1 MELVPLELDAF
12 PEKLQQHVAT
22 DAAPPRKLM
31 AIRGL
36 VPASPTELLMALH
49 QLSLDADEK
58 VRQAAIEALVDMPWD
73 VFQPA
78 LSGLRHPAVLT
89 GIAVHRNDEE
99 SLEQVILHPRVSDD
113 LVLALSR
120 SVPSWLADVIAENQV
135 RLLRTPKIIEALY
148 LNEQTLMSTVHRI
161 VEFARR
167 NDVAFSELPAL
178 QGLLRELE
186 AEELGDQDEERDG
199 AFALLLQEGLAE
211 EEEEERRAKER
222 GPLQADDEE
231 EKTEKS
237 RKGSNRAAE
246 IDNMNL
252 SEKIRLATLGSQG
265 DRDYLIRNSNR
276 LVHMAA
282 VTSPKIQ
289 PKDIHNWAANRSL
302 PDGVI
307 AYIANHREY
316 SRNYQI
322 LVRLMNNPKMPLQL
336 ATRKLTQLNKNDLKK
351 LMKNRNVSPML
362 QRQAKAMVDQMEKKK
377 R

>member
-1 MELVPLELDAF
+1 MELVPLALDAF
-12 PEKLQQHVAT
+12 PEKLQHHVAP

-36 VPASPTELLMALH
+36 VPASPTELLMVLH
-49 QLSLDADEK
+49 QLSLDDDEK
-58 VRQAAIEALVDMPWD
+58 VRSAAVEALVDMPWD

-120 SVPSWLADVIAENQV
+120 TVPSWLADVIAENQV

-167 NDVAFSELPAL
+167 NDVAFSDLPAL

-186 AEELGDQDEERDG
+186 AEELGSQDEERDG

-211 EEEEERRAKER
+211 EEEEERRAKDR
-222 GPLQADDEE
+222 GPLQTGEE
-231 EKTEKS
+231 EESAEKS

-289 PKDIHNWAANRSL
+289 PKDIHTWAANRSL

-307 AYIANHREY
+307 TYIANHREY

-322 LVRLMNNPKMPLQL
+322 LVRLMNNPKMPHQL